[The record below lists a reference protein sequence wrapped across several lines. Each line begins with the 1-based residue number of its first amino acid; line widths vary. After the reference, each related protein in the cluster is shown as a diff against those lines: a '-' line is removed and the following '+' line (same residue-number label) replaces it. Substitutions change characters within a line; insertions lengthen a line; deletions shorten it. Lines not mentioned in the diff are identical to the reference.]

1 MMAVNDPLQSAEF
14 EWPVAGE
21 NVSSVDALVIG
32 GGIAGMQS
40 ALDLAD
46 QGFHVALVEKEASI
60 GGKMIALSKVFPTL
74 DCCSCITTPK
84 MSAVAHHENIDLL
97 TYCEVQ
103 SVRQNGSGFKV
114 HVLKK
119 PRYVDEEKCTGCR
132 QCEYACPIDLPSEFD
147 LGLGAHRVIRVP
159 FSTAVPQKVVLDI
172 ENCILCGKC
181 EQACPHGCID
191 FTQTAQEFDIE
202 AGAIVLATGFELT
215 PTGAKEEYGCGS
227 LPNVVSPLVVE
238 RLLAPTGP
246 YGHVLRPSDGKE
258 PDSIAYVQCAG
269 SRDAS
274 LGIEYCS
281 RICCMYA
288 IKQAMLLSGALP
300 LADITIYYMDIRTFG
315 KGYEQFY
322 QNARAMGIEFVKGKV
337 AKIREDD
344 DHNPLVRVEM
354 IDDGSGVIERQHDLV
369 VLSTG
374 MVPAYNPQEVY
385 GVPVAHDDGFVELPA
400 PNLSPSVTAQPGI
413 FVTGTAAGPMD
424 IVDSIVLA
432 GAAAAET
439 AAYLLGSS
447 SSAGNG
453 RTANGRQLKADREIH
468 V

>member
-1 MMAVNDPLQSAEF
+1 MAIKDLQVE
-14 EWPVAGE
+14 
-21 NVSSVDALVIG
+21 ALVVG

-46 QGFHVALVEKEASI
+46 QGYRVALVEKEASI

-103 SVRQNGSGFKV
+103 SISSNGRGFTAQV
-114 HVLKK
+114 IKK
-119 PRYVDEEKCTGCR
+119 PRYVDEESCTGCR
-132 QCEYACPIDLPSEFD
+132 QCEYACPIDVPSDFD
-147 LGLGAHRVIRVP
+147 LGLGAHRAIRVP
-159 FSTAVPQKVVLDI
+159 FSTAVPQKAVLDI
-172 ENCILCGKC
+172 ENCLLCGKC
-181 EQACPHGCID
+181 EKVCPAGSID
-191 FTQTAQEFDIE
+191 FTQRPLEFTIQTE
-202 AGAIVLATGFELT
+202 AIVLATGFELT
-215 PTGAKEEYGCGS
+215 PVDAKKEYGAGRF
-227 LPNVVSPLVVE
+227 PNVVSALVVE

-269 SRDAS
+269 SRDKT
-274 LGIEYCS
+274 LGVEYCS
-281 RICCMYA
+281 RVCCMYA
-288 IKQAMLLSGALP
+288 IKQAMLLSGSLP

-337 AKIREDD
+337 AKIGEDE
-344 DHNPLVRVEM
+344 DHNPMVRVEL
-354 IDDGSGVIERQHDLV
+354 IDDGSRVVERQHDLI
-369 VLSTG
+369 VLSVG
-374 MVPAYNPQEVY
+374 MVPAYNPQQMY
-385 GVPVAHDDGFVELPA
+385 GVPIDGEDGFVRLPA
-400 PNLSPSVTAQPGI
+400 PNLSPSVTDRPGV

-439 AAYLLGSS
+439 AAYLQANLRQISS
-447 SSAGNG
+447 NG
-453 RTANGRQLKADREIH
+453 RPVASRKEAELAY